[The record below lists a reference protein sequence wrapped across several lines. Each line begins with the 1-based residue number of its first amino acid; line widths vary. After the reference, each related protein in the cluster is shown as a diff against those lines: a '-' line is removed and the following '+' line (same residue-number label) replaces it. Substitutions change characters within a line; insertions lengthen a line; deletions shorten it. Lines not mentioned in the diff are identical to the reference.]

1 MQETANMKHLTAILR
16 GAALI
21 AVALPTLARAA
32 QAPAGNFYQ
41 LNVTTSFEPNFN
53 DCWAFSSNGRFIVSH
68 GGGLGTVPYQLTGL
82 NSDAG
87 HFQAVSRGRIAI
99 GFSGV
104 TGATIAGDA
113 VDSLARTYHFT
124 GKQVGGCGSVRS
136 DGSGFQ
142 TR

>member
-1 MQETANMKHLTAILR
+1 MKKLTAILR
-16 GAALI
+16 GAALL
-21 AVALPTLARAA
+21 AVSLPTLAQAA

-41 LNVTTSFEPNFN
+41 LNVTTSFEPNFS

-82 NSDAG
+82 NTDAG
-87 HFQAVSRGRIAI
+87 HFQAVSHGRVSI

-104 TGATIAGDA
+104 TGATITGDA

-124 GKQVGGCGSVRS
+124 GNKVGGCGSVRS
-136 DGSGFQ
+136 GASGFQ